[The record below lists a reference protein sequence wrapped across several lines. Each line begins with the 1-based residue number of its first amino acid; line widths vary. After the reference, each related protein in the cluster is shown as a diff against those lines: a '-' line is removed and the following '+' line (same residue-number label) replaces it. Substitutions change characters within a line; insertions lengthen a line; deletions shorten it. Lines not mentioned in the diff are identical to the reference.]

1 MDDRQ
6 EVRERFSRLALRR
19 LRFAPWA
26 PLCFL
31 SARTRLNIDG
41 MLQLALEIGEARTR
55 RVSTGDLNAVIRSAA
70 TTRPPPGKGKKRLSL
85 LFSTQADVCPPTF
98 VIFVNDTNLLHFSY
112 RRYLE
117 NTIRRQF
124 DFEGTAIRLVFRNRR
139 R

>member
-1 MDDRQ
+1 MDRKCW
-6 EVRERFSRLALRR
+6 EKFGRLALRR
-19 LRFAPWA
+19 LRFVPWA

-70 TTRPPPGKGKKRLSL
+70 NNRPPPSKGKKRLSL
-85 LFSTQADVCPPTF
+85 LFATQADVRPPTF

-124 DFEGTAIRLVFRNRR
+124 DFEGTAIQLVFRDRR
-139 R
+139 K